1 MTDGIIQEVFKRN
14 KNLNISLRYRTHLER
29 IEQELIE
36 EIRLTAIAYTIDKPP
51 DAYNDG
57 YNLGIDTIRE
67 LLIGDNQ

>member
-36 EIRLTAIAYTIDKPP
+36 KIKGESWNLYPSQILDK
-51 DAYNDG
+51 
-57 YNLGIDTIRE
+57 
-67 LLIGDNQ
+67 LIGDTE